1 MDVERD
7 AARLGGEGDGHL
19 ALIIGSGIGTR
30 AEISALSPL
39 FEQINRKSELV
50 HLYEAFYASD
60 CLTLFY
66 PYFTLFYPYFYL
78 TLPLVN

>member
-1 MDVERD
+1 M
-7 AARLGGEGDGHL
+7 GPL
-19 ALIIGSGIGTR
+19 ALVRSRDDERMGRDRICPGEDSYFLHRVRYVLCVRLVSVQKT
-30 AEISALSPL
+30 
-39 FEQINRKSELV
+39 ELV